1 MALINRNTK
10 TSLEEIQ
17 KNALHIISD
26 DLFGG
31 LNPIP
36 KLFFNVDG
44 YLTIGFNQ
52 FKAELFTITEKDFYN
67 IIKEKIRL

>member
-31 LNPIP
+31 TNPKP
-36 KLFFNVDG
+36 KLF
-44 YLTIGFNQ
+44 I
-52 FKAELFTITEKDFYN
+52 
-67 IIKEKIRL
+67 